1 MKHYLRLMLGQRSVY
16 AAECFTNNYIGVDFG
31 INEDLTGKLPEDLQ
45 AFNKIFV
52 PKFLENHPDKS
63 KIAAGLACGAL
74 WTVSKFLREDDGS
87 RSFYEK
93 FDFLSSPTDP
103 LHLFLLM
110 KDILRILL

>member
-1 MKHYLRLMLGQRSVY
+1 MIR
-16 AAECFTNNYIGVDFG
+16 
-31 INEDLTGKLPEDLQ
+31 
-45 AFNKIFV
+45 AFIVHAK
-52 PKFLENHPDKS
+52 
-63 KIAAGLACGAL
+63 
-74 WTVSKFLREDDGS
+74 DDGS